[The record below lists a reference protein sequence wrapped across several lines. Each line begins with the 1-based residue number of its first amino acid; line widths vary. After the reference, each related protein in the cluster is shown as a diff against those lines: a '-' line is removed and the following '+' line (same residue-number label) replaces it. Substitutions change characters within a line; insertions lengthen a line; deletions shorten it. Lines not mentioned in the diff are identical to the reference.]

1 MVASC
6 QNMAIDK
13 SSLIKWFAIEGWPT
27 EHLDGED
34 NQLNESAILPILLEH
49 STSSREQGNHPK
61 ALEIIDK
68 AQALGLESPWLE
80 FDRSST
86 FIKQN
91 NHQARQILKK
101 LSKLEKHPK
110 LMSLAQ
116 KGLEDLSMGID
127 KSSLIEWFEAEGWQ
141 TENLTG
147 EDDQLNE
154 SAIISIILDKS
165 TSSREQGDFS
175 RALEIIDKAQVFGL
189 ESPWLEHDRA
199 STFIKQNNQEARKIL
214 QNLALLENHP
224 KLSALAHEDLK
235 SLSLEDETKS
245 ESSGITIKT
254 FELINTL
261 HHLSATHNWGVQH
274 LPSPEQQLENIEL
287 ERLIIEECN
296 DARNNNL
303 PQLSLEIASEAISA
317 GIENP
322 WLLDCKA
329 RALSTLEEFDE
340 AHHIWSQLSN
350 LSDRPALASAV
361 KISLQES
368 TQRKQAIDLSPSKL
382 LRELHTLAKQ
392 EQWDVQH
399 LPGTE
404 QSIKDAD
411 LISPVIKESQEL
423 LKNNKPKLSLEVI
436 DHALR
441 NKLSSPWLDLN
452 KAKALMFLNSFE
464 EAETIL
470 QHLSAQTDKPKL
482 SQASKETL
490 CNCMRKHSIHIAT
503 LLKNEG
509 KFSQAIE
516 LLNRNQITCGM
527 NEEVDAAIKKI
538 ILEEEEKK
546 EAQNPFFET
555 QELRDHYVQLRAT
568 ETFIDL
574 IESLDSQKTTQG

>member
-1 MVASC
+1 M
-6 QNMAIDK
+6 
-13 SSLIKWFAIEGWPT
+13 
-27 EHLDGED
+27 
-34 NQLNESAILPILLEH
+34 LEH
-49 STSSREQGNHPK
+49 STSSREQGDYSK

-68 AQALGLESPWLE
+68 AQALGL
-80 FDRSST
+80 
-86 FIKQN
+86 
-91 NHQARQILKK
+91 
-101 LSKLEKHPK
+101 
-110 LMSLAQ
+110 
-116 KGLEDLSMGID
+116 
-127 KSSLIEWFEAEGWQ
+127 
-141 TENLTG
+141 
-147 EDDQLNE
+147 
-154 SAIISIILDKS
+154 
-165 TSSREQGDFS
+165 
-175 RALEIIDKAQVFGL
+175 V
-189 ESPWLEHDRA
+189 SPWLEHDRA

-235 SLSLEDETKS
+235 SFCLEDETKS
-245 ESSGITIKT
+245 ESSGICEAGGEFSI
-254 FELINTL
+254 
-261 HHLSATHNWGVQH
+261 
-274 LPSPEQQLENIEL
+274 SPEQQLDDIEL

-441 NKLSSPWLDLN
+441 NNLSSPWLDLN

-470 QHLSAQTDKPKL
+470 QHLSTQTDKPKL
-482 SQASKETL
+482 SQAS
-490 CNCMRKHSIHIAT
+490 
-503 LLKNEG
+503 
-509 KFSQAIE
+509 
-516 LLNRNQITCGM
+516 
-527 NEEVDAAIKKI
+527 
-538 ILEEEEKK
+538 
-546 EAQNPFFET
+546 
-555 QELRDHYVQLRAT
+555 
-568 ETFIDL
+568 
-574 IESLDSQKTTQG
+574 